1 MQTIDQRVSEL
12 ELALKT
18 AIVFNLNAASV
29 LGRRISTGN
38 PAIAEAI
45 ADDLRKLKAEKCDGI
60 DNDLHKSYID
70 NLIQAVTKSA

>member
-1 MQTIDQRVSEL
+1 MQTIDQRVSDL

-18 AIVFNLNAASV
+18 AIVFNLNTASV
-29 LGRRISTGN
+29 LGRHISAGN

-70 NLIQAVTKSA
+70 NLIQGVTRRA